1 MVNREAMASAT
12 LLASLE
18 PERLSDRDYDRFSSA
33 MDQLSDT
40 AFRAYRDLVY
50 GTDGCTTFFL
60 QMTPIAEIAG
70 LKIGSRQA
78 RKAEWP
84 RGGQECVRS
93 VERRGRRLH

>member
-1 MVNREAMASAT
+1 MVNLEAMASAT

-50 GTDGCTTFFL
+50 GTDGFTTFFR
-60 QMTPIAEIAG
+60 QMTPTAAIAG
-70 LKIGSRQA
+70 LKLGSRDTTSAVWRQSVSV
-78 RKAEWP
+78 
-84 RGGQECVRS
+84 RGDLGGS
-93 VERRGRRLH
+93 RGIE